1 MSHRGSST
9 ARRSWMRRAQRGRFP
24 ADARTGFRGGLN
36 WYRNQDR
43 NWELSAAYQGA
54 KIDQPALFISG
65 DRDMIRALP
74 DWERGM
80 RNVVTGLRDPVI
92 LPGIGHWTQQE
103 APDRVNRALID
114 FLASLD

>member
-1 MSHRGSST
+1 
-9 ARRSWMRRAQRGRFP
+9 
-24 ADARTGFRGGLN
+24 
-36 WYRNQDR
+36 
-43 NWELSAAYQGA
+43 
-54 KIDQPALFISG
+54 
-65 DRDMIRALP
+65 MIRFLP